1 MSEEETTVHAVNP
14 EFEAVH
20 PDAKYA
26 NVIYSGADSVREYRV
41 AATNKPTPGLEP
53 GRVGFKAKL
62 NPNEILDRC
71 VMVEFE
77 IRATI
82 TGAGTIAASASSFAK
97 TNGLCLAAYPI
108 QRCCNNLNVK
118 LNNYEEDVAPWEF
131 IGAYNHTY
139 DSLDLRRMTTFPS
152 QPDNYNNITAMA
164 HRGGMRV
171 PIQHEFPMTRPR
183 Q

>member
-1 MSEEETTVHAVNP
+1 MSENETMSHAVNP

-26 NVIYSGADSVREYRV
+26 NVIYSGADSAREHRV
-41 AATNKPTPGLEP
+41 AATNKPVPGVNP
-53 GRVGFKAKL
+53 GRVSFTAKL

-77 IRATI
+77 LTATI
-82 TGAGTIAASASSFAK
+82 TGVGNGAASIKSFAK

-118 LNNYEEDVAPWEF
+118 LNNYGESVTPWEY

-139 DSLDLRRMTTFPS
+139 DALELRRMTTFPS
-152 QPDNYNNITAMA
+152 QPDNYNNITAM
-164 HRGGMRV
+164 
-171 PIQHEFPMTRPR
+171 
-183 Q
+183 

>member
-1 MSEEETTVHAVNP
+1 MAENETTIHAVNP

-20 PDAKYA
+20 SDAKYA
-26 NVIYSGADSVREYRV
+26 NVIYSGADSAREHRV
-41 AATNKPTPGLEP
+41 AATNTPTEGVNP
-53 GRVGFKAKL
+53 GRVAFNAKL

-77 IRATI
+77 IKATI
-82 TGAGTIAASASSFAK
+82 TGVGVVAGSLSSFAK

-118 LNNYEEDVAPWEF
+118 LNNYGESVAPWEY

-139 DSLDLRRMTTFPS
+139 DSLDLR
-152 QPDNYNNITAMA
+152 
-164 HRGGMRV
+164 
-171 PIQHEFPMTRPR
+171 
-183 Q
+183 